1 MNIKPYIVTIFFT
14 SVFFISLKAQDEERY
29 RSDTTLN
36 VATPTNNVQFL
47 RLRKSYSLG
56 DGIALRG
63 ATGGLVFTQSLQ
75 TLFSFNSV
83 NKNLSNGTSGFEIR
97 RARLTMVCNL
107 FSNKLSTVFRV
118 NFPANYQSVTTGS
131 RSFNNPLQ
139 EAFIEYRP
147 NRKHVFNFGLRADYI
162 DSRETRIEGESLGF
176 TERSAVSGAFDA
188 IFDYGL
194 RYKGRYRLGGKKVLK
209 PYFSITTGDSRS
221 SLSRNFGGFKY
232 GTRIDFLPF
241 DEFVRG
247 GEYYMEDLQREQ
259 KPKLVIGVIASYN
272 DGATSAFG
280 VNGGRFIYGDSL
292 QNVLLPK
299 FTKIGFDYLFKYKGF
314 YSMGSLFSTQSSVPD
329 NIKGEFRLNG
339 TFNRYA
345 LSQTNQQTQ
354 NVVLNRLN
362 IGTGFNMQMG
372 YVFPSDVAVGFRYSQ
387 LNSNTQSA
395 KFDEY
400 NKFYSLVFTKYL
412 SDHNCKFQ
420 IELGYD
426 RLNDPI
432 KKLTQDGNYYS
443 QFMFT
448 IQL

>member
-1 MNIKPYIVTIFFT
+1 MNIRYFLITL
-14 SVFFISLKAQDEERY
+14 ISSTLFANNLFAQEEERY
-29 RSDTTLN
+29 RNDTTDIT
-36 VATPTNNVQFL
+36 ASTDKVQFL
-47 RLRKSYSLG
+47 RLRKSYSMG

-75 TLFSFNSV
+75 TLFAFNSV
-83 NKNLSNGTSGFEIR
+83 NKDLSNATSGFEIR

-118 NFPANYQSVTTGS
+118 NFPANRQSVTTGV

-139 EAFIEYRP
+139 EAYVEFRP

-194 RYKGRYRLGGKKVLK
+194 RYKGRYRLGGKNVLK
-209 PYFSITTGDSRS
+209 PYFSITTGDSRA
-221 SLSRNFGGFKY
+221 SLQRNYGGLKY
-232 GTRIDFLPF
+232 GVRLDYLPF

-259 KPKLVIGVIASYN
+259 KPKLVFGVIASYN

-299 FTKIGFDYLFKYKGF
+299 YTKFGFDYLFKYKGF
-314 YSMGSLFSTQSSVPD
+314 YSMGSLFATQASVPD

-345 LSQTNQQTQ
+345 ISQSALQTET
-354 NVVLNRLN
+354 VVLNRLN

-372 YVFPSDVAVGFRYSQ
+372 YVFPSDVAIGVRYSQ
-387 LNSNTQSA
+387 LNGNTRSA
-395 KFDEY
+395 RFDEY

-426 RLNDPI
+426 NLNDPI
-432 KKLTQDGNYYS
+432 RKLTQDGNYYS

>member
-1 MNIKPYIVTIFFT
+1 MNIRYFLITL
-14 SVFFISLKAQDEERY
+14 ISSTLFANNLFAQEEERY
-29 RSDTTLN
+29 RNDTTDIT
-36 VATPTNNVQFL
+36 VSTDKVQFL
-47 RLRKSYSLG
+47 RLRKSYSMG

-75 TLFSFNSV
+75 TLFAFNSV
-83 NKNLSNGTSGFEIR
+83 NKDLSNATSGFEIR

-118 NFPANYQSVTTGS
+118 NFPANRQSVTTGV

-139 EAFIEYRP
+139 EAYVEFRP

-194 RYKGRYRLGGKKVLK
+194 RYKGRYRLGGKNVLK

-221 SLSRNFGGFKY
+221 SLQRNYGGLKY
-232 GTRIDFLPF
+232 GVRLDYLPF

-259 KPKLVIGVIASYN
+259 KPKLVFGVIASYN

-299 FTKIGFDYLFKYKGF
+299 YTKFGFDYLFKYKGF
-314 YSMGSLFSTQSSVPD
+314 YSMGSLFSTQASVPE

-345 LSQTNQQTQ
+345 ISQSALQTET
-354 NVVLNRLN
+354 VVLNRLN

-372 YVFPSDVAVGFRYSQ
+372 YVFPSDVAIGVRYSQ
-387 LNSNTQSA
+387 LNGNTRSA
-395 KFDEY
+395 RFDEY

-426 RLNDPI
+426 NLNDPI
-432 KKLTQDGNYYS
+432 RKLTQDGNYYS

>member
-1 MNIKPYIVTIFFT
+1 MNIRYFLITL
-14 SVFFISLKAQDEERY
+14 ISSTLFANNLFAQEEERY
-29 RSDTTLN
+29 RNDTTDIT
-36 VATPTNNVQFL
+36 ASTDKVQFL
-47 RLRKSYSLG
+47 RLRKSYSMG

-75 TLFSFNSV
+75 TLFAFNSV
-83 NKNLSNGTSGFEIR
+83 NKDLSNATSGFEIR

-118 NFPANYQSVTTGS
+118 NFPANRQSVTTGV

-139 EAFIEYRP
+139 EAYVEFRP

-176 TERSAVSGAFDA
+176 TERSAVCGAFDA

-194 RYKGRYRLGGKKVLK
+194 RYKGRYRLGGKNVLK

-221 SLSRNFGGFKY
+221 SLQRNYGGLKY
-232 GTRIDFLPF
+232 GVRLDYLPF

-259 KPKLVIGVIASYN
+259 KPKLVFGVIASYN

-299 FTKIGFDYLFKYKGF
+299 YTKFGFDYLFKYKGF
-314 YSMGSLFSTQSSVPD
+314 YSMGSLFSTQASVPE

-345 LSQTNQQTQ
+345 ISQSALQTET
-354 NVVLNRLN
+354 VVLNRLN

-372 YVFPSDVAVGFRYSQ
+372 YVFPSDVAIGVRYSQ
-387 LNSNTQSA
+387 LNGNTRSA
-395 KFDEY
+395 RFDEY

-426 RLNDPI
+426 NLNDPI
-432 KKLTQDGNYYS
+432 RKLTQDGNYYS

>member
-1 MNIKPYIVTIFFT
+1 MKLYKVFLLLVTLFT
-14 SVFFISLKAQDEERY
+14 CQVLKAQEEERY
-29 RSDTTLN
+29 RTDSLSDATGTTET
-36 VATPTNNVQFL
+36 VHFL
-47 RLRKSYSLG
+47 KLRKSYGLG
-56 DGIALRG
+56 DGIALRSN
-63 ATGGLVFTQSLQ
+63 TGGIVFTQSLQ
-75 TLFSFNSV
+75 TLYGFNSF
-83 NKNLSNGTSGFEIR
+83 NKNLSNASSSFEIR
-97 RARLTMVCNL
+97 RARLTMVGNL
-107 FSNKLSTVFRV
+107 FNNKLSTVFRI
-118 NFPANYQSVTTGS
+118 NFPADYQSVTTGR
-131 RSFNNPLQ
+131 RSFNNTLQ
-139 EAFIEYRP
+139 EAYIEYRP

-221 SLSRNFGGFKY
+221 SLQRNTGGFKY
-232 GTRIDFLPF
+232 GFRLDFLPF

-259 KPKLVIGVIASYN
+259 KPKLVFGVIASYN
-272 DGATSAFG
+272 DGASSAFG

-292 QNVLLPK
+292 QNVLLPTYTK
-299 FTKIGFDYLFKYKGF
+299 FGFDYLFKYKGF
-314 YSMGSLFSTQSSVPD
+314 YSMGSLFATQATVPT

-339 TFNRYA
+339 TFNRYSIA
-345 LSQTNQQTQ
+345 QTEAQTQ
-354 NVVLNRLN
+354 NVVLSRLN

-372 YVFPSDVAVGFRYSQ
+372 YVFPSDIAVGFRYTQ
-387 LNSNTQSA
+387 LNSKVQSA
-395 KFDEY
+395 RFDDY

-412 SDHNCKFQ
+412 ADHNCKFQ
-420 IELGYD
+420 LEFGHD
-426 RLNDPI
+426 NLNDPI
-432 KKLTQDGNYYS
+432 LKLTQDGNYYA